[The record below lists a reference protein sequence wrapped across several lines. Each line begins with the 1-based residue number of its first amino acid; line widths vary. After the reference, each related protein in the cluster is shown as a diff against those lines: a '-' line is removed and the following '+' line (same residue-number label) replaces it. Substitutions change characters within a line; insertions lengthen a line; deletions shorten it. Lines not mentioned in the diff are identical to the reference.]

1 MDMSS
6 GMTTLKVRTSTR
18 ELITSA
24 ARAHGQTVDEYLT
37 QLQREQSWRE
47 QMSAARTAMA
57 DPDAEYLEET
67 AAWDSLAMPES
78 P

>member
-1 MDMSS
+1 MPPS
-6 GMTTLKVRTSTR
+6 MTTLKVRTSTR
-18 ELITSA
+18 ELITTA
-24 ARAHGQTVDEYLT
+24 ARAHGKTVDEYLT
-37 QLQREQSWRE
+37 ELQREQSWRE
-47 QMSAARTAMA
+47 QVSAARTAMA